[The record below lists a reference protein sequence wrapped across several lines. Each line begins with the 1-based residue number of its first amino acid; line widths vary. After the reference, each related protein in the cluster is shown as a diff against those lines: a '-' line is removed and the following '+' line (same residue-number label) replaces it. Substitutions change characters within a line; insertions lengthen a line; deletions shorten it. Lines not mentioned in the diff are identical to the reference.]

1 MTAAHVFSFVNLLA
15 AAGWLILIFL
25 GPKYWARGLVIGAIL
40 PLLLAA
46 LYSALLIT
54 HWSDLQGGFGTLAGV
69 QTLFSNEW
77 ILLAG
82 WVHYLAFDLF
92 IGCWEVRDARDQRIP
107 HLAVIPSLILT
118 FLFGPAGLLLYFV
131 IRTIRIRTLYVE
143 RGGREGARSACLL
156 SLDF

>member
-1 MTAAHVFSFVNLLA
+1 MTAAQVFSFANLVA
-15 AAGWLILIFL
+15 AAGWLILVFL
-25 GPKYWARGLVIGAIL
+25 GPKYWARALVIGAIL

-46 LYSALLIT
+46 LYSVLLIT
-54 HWSDLQGGFGTLAGV
+54 HSSDLQGGFGTLAGV

-92 IGCWEVRDARDQRIP
+92 IGCWEVRDARHHRIP

-131 IRTIRIRTLYVE
+131 IRALRIRTLYV
-143 RGGREGARSACLL
+143 GQGAAE
-156 SLDF
+156 